1 MRNQKTAKARSVLQ
15 IAAFCSLGWFCSNS
29 PKGDEPERSE
39 VPPILQNLT
48 PVYSYQVV
56 DSYAH
61 DPRAFTQGLTVAEGA
76 FYESTGLYGESS
88 LRRVDLATGDVLQLR
103 TLPDSLFGEGIAIW
117 EERIIQVTW
126 RSRIGFVYDR
136 DSFELLRQF
145 RYDTE
150 GWGLTHDGDRLIL
163 SDGSSTLYFMDPES
177 FAELG
182 RVAVFDNDGPVTPL
196 NELEYIGGEVFANI
210 LQSDRI
216 ARIDPK
222 SGRVTGW
229 IDLAGLLGEVPGAS
243 SAGVLNGIAYD
254 EVGNRLYVTGKNWPQ
269 LFEIELR

>member
-1 MRNQKTAKARSVLQ
+1 MHKQTVAKARSALQ
-15 IAAFCSLGWFCSNS
+15 IAALFSIGWCCSNS
-29 PKGDEPERSE
+29 PKADEPEKSP
-39 VPPILQNLT
+39 VPPPLQNPT
-48 PVYSYQVV
+48 PVYSYRVV

-61 DPRAFTQGLTVAEGA
+61 DSRGFTQGLAIAEGA
-76 FYESTGLYGESS
+76 LYESTGLYGESS
-88 LRRVDLATGDVLQLR
+88 LRRVDLTTGDVLQIR
-103 TLPDSLFGEGIAIW
+103 ALPDSMFGEGIAVW
-117 EERIIQVTW
+117 EERIIQITW
-126 RSRIGFVYDR
+126 RSRTGFVYDR

-150 GWGLTHDGDRLIL
+150 GWGLTHDGARLIL
-163 SDGSSTLYFMDPES
+163 SDGSSTLYFIDPDS
-177 FAELG
+177 FAELE
-182 RVAVFDNDGPVTPL
+182 RVAVYDSDGPVPLL

-229 IDLAGLLGEVPGAS
+229 IDLEGLLAEVRGTNA
-243 SAGVLNGIAYD
+243 AGVLNGIAYD

>member
-1 MRNQKTAKARSVLQ
+1 MHKQTMTKARSAFL
-15 IAAFCSLGWFCSNS
+15 IAAFCSIGWFCSNS
-29 PKGDEPERSE
+29 PKADEPEKIP
-39 VPPILQNLT
+39 VPPPLENLT
-48 PVYSYQVV
+48 PVYSYRVV
-56 DSYAH
+56 GSYTH
-61 DPRAFTQGLTVAEGA
+61 DLRAFTQGLAIANGA
-76 FYESTGLYGESS
+76 LYESTGLYGEST
-88 LRRVDLATGDVLQLR
+88 LRRVDLATGEVLQIR
-103 TLPDSLFGEGIAIW
+103 SLPDSLFGEGIAVW

-126 RSRIGFVYDR
+126 RSRMGFVYDR
-136 DSFELLRQF
+136 DSFELLQQF

-163 SDGSSTLYFMDPES
+163 SDGSSTLYFLDPNS

-182 RVAVFDNDGPVTPL
+182 RLAVHDSDGPVTLL

-222 SGRVTGW
+222 SGKVTGW
-229 IDLAGLLGEVPGAS
+229 IDLEGLLAEVRGSNAV
-243 SAGVLNGIAYD
+243 GVLNGIAYD
-254 EVGNRLYVTGKNWPQ
+254 EALNRLYVTGKNWPQ